1 MYAPIVLFVYNR
13 PYHTR
18 RTLEAL
24 SKNELAMQS
33 DLFIFADGAKENAS
47 SEQLLQIEETRKVIR
62 EKQWCKNVEIIESP
76 KNKGLADSIIEGV
89 TKIINQYGKII
100 VLEDDLLTGKYFL
113 NYMND
118 ALDKYENEAKVWH
131 ITSWRDP
138 IATSNPNGS
147 FFYPVMDCWG
157 WATWADRWQHYK
169 KDCAFF
175 KKKFNGKMRKAFN
188 IDGTDKGMWQ
198 QILDNETGK
207 INTWAIFWYA
217 TIFLNNGLCLAPCSS
232 LVRNIGFDNSGE
244 HCGINSF
251 QEISQ
256 SVDVRVL
263 QLPDAVEA
271 DKNEYEKMKSFMRK
285 KNNPFTLERLKSVV
299 KRFYYPV
306 YYAAKFR
313 NSVGYVFMLHR
324 VSDIE
329 PNKLFPNENMKISP
343 AYLDNFIRQTKNRF
357 NIISISEIEKYLQT
371 PQKKKFIVFTMDD
384 GYKDNFTEALPVF
397 KKYNVP
403 FTIFAAANFPE
414 KNAVLWW
421 YELEDLL
428 LANDEIILS
437 DGSKYKCV
445 TKAEKEQAFLDIRL
459 KILALNQEDLVN
471 ELNKM
476 FCDYKI
482 DWSAKCDELCLSWED
497 LQMLNK
503 EPLVTIAAHTAH
515 HFNLKALK
523 SENAVT
529 DEVQQGLDLFNGK
542 LGMQPDFFAYPFGS
556 DNEVSQRE
564 VNVLEK
570 MSFSAAFLAYG
581 GAVKNDYWKKRRF
594 ALPRMMLT
602 EDFES
607 RMLK

>member
-24 SKNELAMQS
+24 SRNELATQS
-33 DLFIFADGAKENAS
+33 DLFIFADGAKENALP
-47 SEQLLQIEETRKVIR
+47 EQLLQIEETRKVIR
-62 EKQWCKNVEIIESP
+62 ERQWCKNVEIIESSQ
-76 KNKGLADSIIEGV
+76 NKGLAKSIIEGV
-89 TKIINQYGKII
+89 TKIVNQYGKII

-113 NYMND
+113 NYMNE
-118 ALDKYENEAKVWH
+118 ALDKYENKEKVWH

-138 IATSNPNGS
+138 VETSNPNSS

-157 WATWADRWQHYK
+157 WATWANRWQNYK
-169 KDCAFF
+169 KDYVFY
-175 KKKFNGKMRKAFN
+175 KKKFSRKMRKAFN

-198 QILDNETGK
+198 QILDNEAGK

-217 TIFLNNGLCLAPCSS
+217 TIFLHNGLCLAPCSS

-244 HCGINSF
+244 HCGANSF

-256 SVDVRVL
+256 SIDVRISQFPNAMEVN
-263 QLPDAVEA
+263 
-271 DKNEYEKMKSFMRK
+271 KNEYEKIKSFMRK
-285 KNNPFTLERLKSVV
+285 KNNPFTLNRLKAIV
-299 KRFYYPV
+299 KRFYYPI
-306 YYAAKFR
+306 YYTVKFR
-313 NSVGYVFMLHR
+313 NAVGYIFMLHR

-329 PNKLFPNENMKISP
+329 PSKLFPNENMKVSP
-343 AYLDNFIRQTKNRF
+343 AYLDNFIRQAKKRF
-357 NIISISEIEKYLQT
+357 DIISISEIEKYLQT
-371 PQKKKFIVFTMDD
+371 STKKKFIVFTMDD

-397 KKYNVP
+397 KKHNVP
-403 FTIFAAANFPE
+403 FTIFVATNFPE

-437 DGSKYKCV
+437 DGSKYNCT
-445 TKAEKEQAFLDIRL
+445 TKSEKERAFLDIRL

-471 ELNKM
+471 ELNDM
-476 FCDYKI
+476 FCNYKI
-482 DWSAKCDELCLSWED
+482 NWSAKCEELCLSWND
-497 LQMLNK
+497 LRKLK
-503 EPLVTIAAHTAH
+503 EEPLVTIAAHTAH

-523 SENAVT
+523 SEDAVT
-529 DEVQQGLDLFNGK
+529 EEIQKGLDLFNEK
-542 LGMQPDFFAYPFGS
+542 LGIQSKFFAYPFGS

-564 VNVLEK
+564 VNILEK
-570 MSFSAAFLAYG
+570 MSFSSAFLAYG
-581 GAVKNDYWKKRRF
+581 GVMKDGYWRNKRF
-594 ALPRMMLT
+594 ALPRIMLT

>member
-329 PNKLFPNENMKISP
+329 PNKLFPNENMKVSP

-357 NIISISEIEKYLQT
+357 NIISISEIGKYLQT
-371 PQKKKFIVFTMDD
+371 PQKRKFIVFTMDD

-497 LQMLNK
+497 LQRLNK